1 MLIELILLGSTMKED
16 SSTNEGLNLKG
27 IELSSAGPVH
37 LAVAEGNIEKFLEV
51 LRKAEEAFKSIH
63 EEDLSDE
70 KPSLDDFI
78 NPGAKILIDLT
89 YLNSEDLPSSSSSQQ
104 ETKNVTPLHVA
115 AFLGHVEIFEIL
127 FDKVN
132 LIKTRVKARFKSIP
146 LHQYFEFCATLR
158 HWLAQRFQNKIE

>member
-1 MLIELILLGSTMKED
+1 MLIQLIFLA
-16 SSTNEGLNLKG
+16 TNEDLNLKG
-27 IELSSAGPVH
+27 IELNSAGPIH
-37 LAVAEGNIEKFLEV
+37 LAVAVGNIENFLEE
-51 LRKAEEAFKSIH
+51 LRKAEEAFKSTH

-78 NPGAKILIDLT
+78 NPGAKTFIDLT
-89 YLNSEDLPSSSSSQQ
+89 YLDTEDLPSSSSSQQ
-104 ETKNVTPLHVA
+104 ETNNVTPLHVA

-127 FDKVN
+127 YDKVN

-158 HWLAQRFQNKIE
+158 HWLAK

>member
-1 MLIELILLGSTMKED
+1 MEED

-27 IELSSAGPVH
+27 IVLNSAGPVH
-37 LAVAEGNIEKFLEV
+37 LAVAEGNIEKFLEA
-51 LRKAEEAFKSIH
+51 LRKAEEAFKSTH

-78 NPGAKILIDLT
+78 NPGAKIFIDLT
-89 YLNSEDLPSSSSSQQ
+89 YLFTKDLPSDSDSDSDSSLR
-104 ETKNVTPLHVA
+104 ETSNVTPLHVA

-132 LIKTRVKARFKSIP
+132 LIKTKAKARFKSIP
-146 LHQYFEFCATLR
+146 LHQYL
-158 HWLAQRFQNKIE
+158 